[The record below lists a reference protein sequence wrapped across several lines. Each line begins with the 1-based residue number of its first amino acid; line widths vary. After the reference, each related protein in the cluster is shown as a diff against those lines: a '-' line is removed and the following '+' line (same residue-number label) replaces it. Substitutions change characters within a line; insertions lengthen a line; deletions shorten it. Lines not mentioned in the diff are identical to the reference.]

1 MNIEDIK
8 WGNIQLPNLSDEQLY
23 SKQYRDIKSEES
35 KRKTSEKLKGV
46 PKSKEHKKAL
56 EGKRVNPG
64 MMGKSKSE
72 EKIKA
77 CKENA
82 VLGGK
87 TGAGAKATKQKYSKP
102 IICYYYPS
110 LKYRRTFSG
119 IKEAGRILQINAGNI
134 SNVLN
139 NRAPSTKGYYFEYK
153 NKS

>member
-1 MNIEDIK
+1 MNIKDIQ
-8 WGNIQLPNLSDEQLY
+8 WGNIELPGLSDEELFA
-23 SKQYRDIKSEES
+23 KKYRDVKSEES
-35 KRKTSEKLKGV
+35 KKKTSEKLKGV
-46 PKSKEHKKAL
+46 PKSKEHRKAL
-56 EGKRVNPG
+56 EGKRLNPG

-72 EKIKA
+72 AKLKA

-110 LKYRRTFSG
+110 LKYRRCFSG
-119 IKEAGRILQINAGNI
+119 IKEGARILKINAGNI

-139 NRAPSTKGYYFEYK
+139 KRAPSTKGYYFEYK
-153 NKS
+153 NK